1 MGEKKQHPAQS
12 VRNYFSRNSP
22 RQCAGYISGGEW
34 REMMDV
40 GKSKSTV
47 NEEKERFIYRGTKR
61 QAGYARHG
69 NYARPNYNGSYVY
82 GNNK

>member
-1 MGEKKQHPAQS
+1 
-12 VRNYFSRNSP
+12 
-22 RQCAGYISGGEW
+22 
-34 REMMDV
+34 MMDV

-61 QAGYARHG
+61 QAGYVQHG

-82 GNNK
+82 GNNGWPISLSLSLSSYIFSTFTFKLLP

>member
-1 MGEKKQHPAQS
+1 MT
-12 VRNYFSRNSP
+12 
-22 RQCAGYISGGEW
+22 
-34 REMMDV
+34 DV

-47 NEEKERFIYRGTKR
+47 NEEKERFIYRGIKW

-82 GNNK
+82 GNNR